1 MENVQGLLDVVCEV
15 LGRIVILQAEGE
27 SPEAHESPHLL
38 PTKQD
43 CVLFWL
49 LFFFCISVRVG
60 KIETQDLSL
69 GALATMLE
77 LTMAL
82 RKGSFL
88 LPRARGNSELI

>member
-38 PTKQD
+38 
-43 CVLFWL
+43 L
-49 LFFFCISVRVG
+49 LSRIVSYSGFFFFCISVRVG
-60 KIETQDLSL
+60 KIETQGLSL
-69 GALATMLE
+69 GALATTLE

>member
-49 LFFFCISVRVG
+49 LFFLYFS
-60 KIETQDLSL
+60 QSWQ
-69 GALATMLE
+69 
-77 LTMAL
+77 
-82 RKGSFL
+82 
-88 LPRARGNSELI
+88 N